1 MNREYMTVKEEAIL
15 FAKDKIEDA
24 SDALIEILPD
34 ISEELNWFREELGKE
49 LLKVRLEESDGMER
63 FFEHKEYAV

>member
-49 LLKVRLEESDGMER
+49 LLKVRLEESEGMER
-63 FFEHKEYAV
+63 FFEHKECAV

>member
-63 FFEHKEYAV
+63 FFEHKECAV